1 MDALSDAHF
10 KRNYQLHLQ
19 HLKLKGL
26 QPRTITAYSHAIRRM
41 GAHFDYQM
49 DDLSEQQLLDYFTDL
64 VASHSWSSVKLDL
77 YGLKFYYAHVLR
89 KPWVAPGLIKPPRT
103 QRLPDIVTIKEAR
116 RLFATTR
123 VVSYR
128 VLFFTLYS
136 LGLRLG
142 EGLRLQV
149 GDIDAARG
157 RVHIR
162 NAKGNRDRFVPLPR
176 ATRQILRD
184 FWQVHRNPVLL
195 FPNRQRGLEGATSAM
210 TPMDR
215 GGVEIALHRVVAA
228 CGLKKK
234 ITPHSLRHSYATHLI
249 EAGVDLIEV
258 QKFLGHRS
266 ILTTARYTHLTDQT
280 KHHAIDRING
290 LMDGFGIRWGRVI

>member
-26 QPRTITAYSHAIRRM
+26 QPRTIKAYSHAIRRI

-116 RLFATTR
+116 RALAAMKQCRTQASPMMQPMPAMRASETGAAF
-123 VVSYR
+123 
-128 VLFFTLYS
+128 
-136 LGLRLG
+136 LR
-142 EGLRLQV
+142 
-149 GDIDAARG
+149 AS
-157 RVHIR
+157 
-162 NAKGNRDRFVPLPR
+162 PL
-176 ATRQILRD
+176 
-184 FWQVHRNPVLL
+184 
-195 FPNRQRGLEGATSAM
+195 SALSA
-210 TPMDR
+210 P
-215 GGVEIALHRVVAA
+215 
-228 CGLKKK
+228 
-234 ITPHSLRHSYATHLI
+234 
-249 EAGVDLIEV
+249 
-258 QKFLGHRS
+258 
-266 ILTTARYTHLTDQT
+266 
-280 KHHAIDRING
+280 
-290 LMDGFGIRWGRVI
+290 